1 VRALRP
7 YSAHEDTFDEAVA
20 ASIAELG
27 RITDHH
33 ASSLLRTLDR
43 RVGDDE

>member
-7 YSAHEDTFDEAVA
+7 YSAHKDTFDKAVA

-33 ASSLLRTLDR
+33 ASLLGTLDR